1 MDEQW
6 RPVMG
11 YGGYEVSNLGN
22 VRKQGQTKHL
32 KRCTGYG
39 MRRVV
44 LRSGNDF
51 HLISVAKLVL
61 EAFTGK
67 MPKGMKPSCMDG
79 NYEHLELTNLC
90 WVVRRQK
97 KYKKT
102 KRQPTKPS
110 TTMEDLINR
119 HSKYIKKQNGDGSN
133 STQ

>member
-79 NYEHLELTNLC
+79 NYEHLALDNLS

-102 KRQPTKPS
+102 KRQPPKPNKEIEER
-110 TTMEDLINR
+110 MKIHAE
-119 HSKYIKKQNGDGSN
+119 YIKKQFGDE
-133 STQ
+133 TTI

>member
-1 MDEQW
+1 MEEQW

-51 HLISVAKLVL
+51 HLISAAKLVL

-67 MPKGMKPSCMDG
+67 MPKGMKPSCRDG
-79 NYEHLELTNLC
+79 NYENLKLDNLC

-102 KRQPTKPS
+102 RRKARPNKDV
-110 TTMEDLINR
+110 EERLIKHVEYINNNR
-119 HSKYIKKQNGDGSN
+119 N
-133 STQ
+133 